1 MHVLHLSAL
10 SAAQGG
16 MSEKIGA
23 HDWGKTPLG
32 PLQTWPAVLRIA
44 VDMMLASRFPGCLVW
59 GPQMVTLYNDAFKPV
74 LGARPEAL
82 GCSFDEVWAESWDS
96 LGAMV
101 FRAYSGEAIFV
112 ENFPLMSERNGT
124 LEKAYLTFCFSPVR
138 DESGEVAGFLE
149 TVIDTTASI
158 EAARQWRALAETFE
172 QQVLARTVDRNRF
185 WQLSTDVMLT
195 LESDLTITAVNPAWS
210 QVLGWEAAEMQGAAV
225 LSLVHVD
232 DVKQVQTIVEQL
244 RAGLSSDNVVS
255 RVRHKDGHYRWFNWA
270 AMPGEQGFTAVGSDV
285 TLEREREEALLH
297 AETMLRHSQKM
308 EAIGQLTD
316 GIAHDFNNL
325 LTGIGGSLEM
335 LEHRLAQ
342 GRLEQLPRYIEAAR
356 KAADRAT
363 ELTHQLLAFSRRQAL
378 DPRPVDLS
386 EQIRGMADLIQQTM
400 GPAIEVQLQFEPAL
414 WSVLVDASQLENAV
428 LNLCLNARDA
438 MGPGGCLRISTGNE
452 RHTAQLGE
460 PDSLAPGDYHYLQ
473 VQDNGR
479 GMDAGTLE
487 RAFEPF
493 FTTKPAG
500 QGSGLGL
507 SMVYGFVRQSAGQ
520 AWIDSSPGTGTR
532 VKLLLP
538 RCFDEDS
545 PEQEVQVLETTRSR
559 GGRIVLIDDESI
571 LRTLVK
577 ETLEEQGYSVFD
589 AGDANGGIRL
599 LRELGPVD
607 LLITD
612 VGLPGEFNGDQ
623 VANAARMLDPQ
634 LKVLF
639 ITGLTDRRL
648 VESQLP
654 MPGFALMT
662 KPFSLQALIKQ
673 VRAMLAG
680 DQPALPEREAP
691 VR

>member
-1 MHVLHLSAL
+1 MQVLHLSSL

-23 HDWGKTPLG
+23 HDWGKTALG
-32 PLQTWPAVLRIA
+32 PLQNWPAVLRIA

-59 GPQMVTLYNDAFKPV
+59 GPQMVTLYNDAFKPI

-82 GCSFDEVWAESWDS
+82 GRSFDEVWAEAWDR
-96 LGAMV
+96 LGTMV
-101 FRAYSGEAIFV
+101 FKAFSGEAILI
-112 ENFPLMSERNGT
+112 ENFPLMTARNGT
-124 LEKAYLTFCFSPVR
+124 LEQAYLTFCFSPVR
-138 DESGEVAGFLE
+138 DENGEVAGFLE

-158 EAARQWRALAETFE
+158 EAAWQWRALAETFE

-195 LESDLTITAVNPAWS
+195 LEADLTITAVNPAWT
-210 QVLGWEAAEMQGAAV
+210 QVLGWAPSEMQGAAV
-225 LSLVHVD
+225 MSLVHID
-232 DVKQVQTIVEQL
+232 DVREVETIVEQL
-244 RAGLSSDNVVS
+244 RAGLSSENVVS

-270 AMPGEQGFTAVGSDV
+270 AMAGEQGFTAVGNDV
-285 TLEREREEALLH
+285 TQEREREEALLH

-308 EAIGQLTD
+308 EAMGQLTG
-316 GIAHDFNNL
+316 GIAHEFNNL
-325 LTGIGGSLEM
+325 LTGIIGGLDL

-342 GRLEQLPRYIEAAR
+342 GRLEQLPRYIEVAR
-356 KAADRAT
+356 KASDRAT
-363 ELTHQLLAFSRRQAL
+363 ELTQQLLAFSRRQAL
-378 DPRPVDLS
+378 DPRPVNLN
-386 EQIRGMADLIQQTM
+386 EQIRGMTALIEQTM
-400 GPAIEVQLQFEPAL
+400 GPAIEVQLQFEPAP
-414 WSVLVDASQLENAV
+414 WSVLVDASQLESAL

-479 GMDAGTLE
+479 GMDAGTVE
-487 RAFEPF
+487 RAFDPF

-500 QGSGLGL
+500 QGTGLGL

-520 AWIDSSPGTGTR
+520 VWIDSSPGAGTR
-532 VKLLLP
+532 VKMLLP
-538 RCFDEDS
+538 RCADEDARE
-545 PEQEVQVLETTRSR
+545 PEAPVLEPARPR
-559 GGRIVLIDDESI
+559 RGRIVLIDDESI
-571 LRTLVK
+571 LRILVK
-577 ETLEEQGYSVFD
+577 DALQEQGYTVFD

-612 VGLPGEFNGDQ
+612 IGLPGEFNGDQ
-623 VANAARMLDPQ
+623 VANAARMLDPLQ
-634 LKVLF
+634 KVLF
-639 ITGLTDRRL
+639 ITGLGERRL
-648 VESQLP
+648 AESKLP
-654 MPGFALMT
+654 TPGFALMT

-673 VRAMLAG
+673 VHAMLVG
-680 DQPALPEREAP
+680 DQPLLPDRAAP
-691 VR
+691 AR